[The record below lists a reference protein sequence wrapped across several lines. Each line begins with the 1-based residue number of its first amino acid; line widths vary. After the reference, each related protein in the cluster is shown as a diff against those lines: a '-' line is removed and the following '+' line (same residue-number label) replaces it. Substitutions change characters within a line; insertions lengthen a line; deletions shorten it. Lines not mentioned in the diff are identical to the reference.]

1 MENYEYAMK
10 YDDSLI
16 AELYDK
22 CETAIEDVDFLRSL
36 IDRNYSYKI
45 LECFS
50 GSGRIL
56 IPLLE
61 DGHHL
66 TGIELASAMSERAR
80 NKIENLNYN
89 LLQKVELL
97 VQDILVGNWG
107 KDYDIVVIGNNALF
121 ELPSAKMQEKCI
133 KLAYEALK
141 PGGKLFIDT
150 DNWKQLLTDE
160 MIGDSWVALEGT
172 MENGKYGKL
181 TGEVI
186 GIDAD
191 KQVMKIKRTWNT
203 RTVEG
208 DKCSYEYI
216 AYKHPVTFNELRK
229 WIGSYDFSSID
240 VYGDYVGNQYSES
253 SRRVIFWVEKLN
265 IRENG

>member
-10 YDDSLI
+10 YDDSLL

-22 CETAIEDVDFLRSL
+22 CETEIADVDFLRNL
-36 IDRNYSYKI
+36 IGKNHSYKI

-61 DGHHL
+61 DGHQL
-66 TGIELASAMSERAR
+66 TGIEMASAMSERAS
-80 NKIENLNYN
+80 NKIESLH

-97 VQDILVGNWG
+97 VQDALVGNWG

-121 ELPSAKMQEKCI
+121 ELPSAEMQEKCI

-141 PGGKLFIDT
+141 PGGRLYIDT

-191 KQVMKIKRTWNT
+191 KQVMQMKRTWFT

-208 DKCSYEYI
+208 DECSYEYI
-216 AYKHPVTFNELRK
+216 AYKHPVTFNELSK
-229 WIGSYDFSSID
+229 WISSYNFSSID
-240 VYGDYVGNQYSES
+240 VYGDYVGSKYSKS
-253 SRRVIFWVEKLN
+253 SRRVIFWVEKY
-265 IRENG
+265 